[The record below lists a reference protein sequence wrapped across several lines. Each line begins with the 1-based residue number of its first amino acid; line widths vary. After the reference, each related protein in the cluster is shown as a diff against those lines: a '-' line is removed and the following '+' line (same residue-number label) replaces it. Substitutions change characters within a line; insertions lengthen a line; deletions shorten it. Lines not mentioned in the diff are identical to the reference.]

1 MRSSSVELST
11 SSVGAYFRGGILEET
26 SRVSCVSR
34 VSRVNGGE
42 RHGMFLPIAP
52 VWQAFRNTARQGE
65 RDIEKE
71 ESGYELLGYWGWL
84 SARCVVGRVLYF
96 LYVLQETQLQMMHSL
111 FNDPLQLFHER
122 FPRLIS
128 ILCIFP

>member
-1 MRSSSVELST
+1 
-11 SSVGAYFRGGILEET
+11 
-26 SRVSCVSR
+26 
-34 VSRVNGGE
+34 
-42 RHGMFLPIAP
+42 MFLPIAP

-65 RDIEKE
+65 RNIEKE

-84 SARCVVGRVLYF
+84 SARCVSGRVLYF
-96 LYVLQETQLQMMHSL
+96 LYVLQETQLQKMHSL

-128 ILCIFP
+128 ILCLFP